1 LFAADGVALKPLLRT
16 PGHDAED
23 SALRDLL
30 CESWRARKD
39 RYSQER
45 KQLVNKPR
53 RRLEMYQ
60 VGG

>member
-1 LFAADGVALKPLLRT
+1 LFSEDGVALKPLLRA
-16 PGHDAED
+16 GADEA
-23 SALRDLL
+23 ALRELL
-30 CESWRARKD
+30 QNSWRARKD

-45 KQLVNKPR
+45 KQLTHKPR